1 MLDHKKSRGYTI
13 TLQLLIIYSNGIY
26 KKFQNQIIKRLKILK
41 LMLIYLL

>member
-13 TLQLLIIYSNGIY
+13 TLQLLIIYRNGIY
-26 KKFQNQIIKRLKILK
+26 KKFQNQIIKGLKILK

>member
-1 MLDHKKSRGYTI
+1 MLDHKKSQGYTI
-13 TLQLLIIYSNGIY
+13 TLQLLIIYRNGIY